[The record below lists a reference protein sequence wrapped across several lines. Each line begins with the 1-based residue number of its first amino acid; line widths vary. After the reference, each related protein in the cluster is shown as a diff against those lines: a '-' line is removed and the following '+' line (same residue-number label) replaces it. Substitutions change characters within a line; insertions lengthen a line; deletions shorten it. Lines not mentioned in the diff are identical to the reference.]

1 MVGAWLYRGTE
12 EITAFDNVN
21 DLSICPFLREG
32 HGNSVRL
39 KQLNYLPMLLRV
51 T

>member
-1 MVGAWLYRGTE
+1 MVSTRLYRGIE

-21 DLSICPFLREG
+21 DLSICLLLHEG

-39 KQLNYLPMLLRV
+39 YIKQLNYLRYQE
-51 T
+51 